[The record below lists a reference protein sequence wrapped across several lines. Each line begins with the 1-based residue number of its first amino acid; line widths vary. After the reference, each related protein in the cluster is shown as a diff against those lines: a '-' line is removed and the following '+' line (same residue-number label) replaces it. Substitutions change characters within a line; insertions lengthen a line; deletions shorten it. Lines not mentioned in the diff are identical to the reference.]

1 MASQD
6 NSSPGEITLLLA
18 KMKNGNAEAA
28 SQLMPLVYDE
38 LRHLAAYY
46 MRQERSDHTLQPTA
60 LVHEVFLRLVAQQP
74 LDWQSR
80 AHFFAVAAKA
90 MRRILVDHA
99 RKHSAEKRGGE
110 HRRVPLDENLVHPT
124 CAIEELISLDEALDR
139 LATWDPQ
146 QCRIVE
152 LRYFAGLTVEE
163 TASVLGIGARTVKRD
178 WNVAR
183 AWLRGEVTKKA
194 EVTKGRADDARA
206 LGAR

>member
-6 NSSPGEITLLLA
+6 SSSPGEITLLLA

-60 LVHEVFLRLVAQQP
+60 LVHEVFLRFSGQQP

-80 AHFFAVAAKA
+80 SHFFAVAAQA

-99 RKHSAEKRGGE
+99 RKHSADKRGGE
-110 HRRVPLDENLVHPT
+110 HRRVPLDENLVHET
-124 CAIEELISLDEALDR
+124 CGIEDLI
-139 LATWDPQ
+139 
-146 QCRIVE
+146 
-152 LRYFAGLTVEE
+152 
-163 TASVLGIGARTVKRD
+163 
-178 WNVAR
+178 
-183 AWLRGEVTKKA
+183 
-194 EVTKGRADDARA
+194 
-206 LGAR
+206 